1 MAKINQGTIDK
12 MFILLASWGVFR
24 QKTHSYHW
32 NIKGQNFNPLH
43 KFFGDLYDTSVSNMD
58 AVAERLRQLGVLV
71 PLTLSFCVEKSVIED
86 KNDATSDKEIV
97 SDLIEAV
104 AQLSILQTEIYIE
117 AEDQKD
123 SVTLDLMVQLNKGTE
138 QNSWWLSA
146 LNDKE
151 NDSKA

>member
-1 MAKINQGTIDK
+1 
-12 MFILLASWGVFR
+12 
-24 QKTHSYHW
+24 
-32 NIKGQNFNPLH
+32 
-43 KFFGDLYDTSVSNMD
+43 
-58 AVAERLRQLGVLV
+58 
-71 PLTLSFCVEKSVIED
+71 
-86 KNDATSDKEIV
+86 V